1 MNNNTLNN
9 NNNLE
14 IARGTIVMVD
24 LPLGNS
30 SVQGGTRPAVVI
42 SNDKGNK
49 FSPVLI
55 VVPLTSRMDKKFM
68 PTHHTIEPSMINGL
82 SKTSIALA
90 EQIITVGKDMVR
102 NIVGTL
108 EEIDINFINRKVMTS
123 LALF

>member
-1 MNNNTLNN
+1 MNNTSNN
-9 NNNLE
+9 SLE
-14 IARGTIVMVD
+14 ITRGTIVMVD
-24 LPLGNS
+24 LPIGNN

-55 VVPLTSRMDKKFM
+55 VVPLTSRVKKFM
-68 PTHHTIEPSMINGL
+68 PTHHTIEPSTINGL
-82 SKTSIALA
+82 SKTSIVLA
-90 EQIITVGKDMVR
+90 EQIITIGKDMVR

-108 EEIDINFINRKVMTS
+108 DEIDINFINRKVMTS

>member
-1 MNNNTLNN
+1 MNTLN

-24 LPLGNS
+24 LPMGNS

-42 SNDKGNK
+42 SNNRGNK

-55 VVPLTSRMDKKFM
+55 VVPLTSKVKKFM

-108 EEIDINFINRKVMTS
+108 EEIDINFINHKVMTS

>member
-9 NNNLE
+9 SLE
-14 IARGTIVMVD
+14 IARGMIVMVD
-24 LPLGNS
+24 LPLGNG

-55 VVPLTSRMDKKFM
+55 VVPLTSRVKKYM
-68 PTHHTIEPSMINGL
+68 PTHHTIEPSMVNGL
-82 SKTSIALA
+82 TKTSIALA

-102 NIVGTL
+102 NVIGSL

>member
-1 MNNNTLNN
+1 MNTLNN
-9 NNNLE
+9 NNLE
-14 IARGTIVMVD
+14 ITRGTIVMVD
-24 LPLGNS
+24 LPLGNG

-55 VVPLTSRMDKKFM
+55 VIPLTSRVKKPM
-68 PTHHTIEPSMINGL
+68 PTHYTIEPSILNGL
-82 SKTSIALA
+82 SKTSVALA

-108 EEIDINFINRKVMTS
+108 EEVDINFINRKVMTS

>member
-1 MNNNTLNN
+1 MNTLNN
-9 NNNLE
+9 NNLE
-14 IARGTIVMVD
+14 IKRGSIIMVD
-24 LPLGNS
+24 LPLGNG
-30 SVQGGTRPAVVI
+30 SVQGGVRPAVVI
-42 SNDKGNK
+42 SNDRGNK

-55 VVPLTSRMDKKFM
+55 VVPLTSRVKKFM

-82 SKTSIALA
+82 TKTSIALA
-90 EQIITVGKDMVR
+90 EQIITIGKDTVR

>member
-1 MNNNTLNN
+1 MNNNTS

-14 IARGTIVMVD
+14 ITRGTIVMVD
-24 LPLGNS
+24 LPLGNG

-55 VVPLTSRMDKKFM
+55 VIPLTSRLDKKYM
-68 PTHHTIEPSMINGL
+68 PTHHTIEPSTINAL
-82 SKTSIALA
+82 TKTSIALA

-108 EEIDINFINRKVMTS
+108 DEIDVNFINRKVMTS

>member
-9 NNNLE
+9 NLE
-14 IARGTIVMVD
+14 ITRGMIVMVD
-24 LPLGNS
+24 LPLGNG

-55 VVPLTSRMDKKFM
+55 VVPLTSRMDKKYM

>member
-1 MNNNTLNN
+1 MNTLN

-14 IARGTIVMVD
+14 IARGMIVMVD
-24 LPLGNS
+24 LPLGNG

-90 EQIITVGKDMVR
+90 EQIITIGKDMVR

>member
-1 MNNNTLNN
+1 MNTLNN
-9 NNNLE
+9 NNLE
-14 IARGTIVMVD
+14 ITRGTIVMVD
-24 LPLGNS
+24 LPLGNG

-55 VVPLTSRMDKKFM
+55 VVPLTSRVKKFM
-68 PTHHTIEPSMINGL
+68 PTHHTIEPSMVNGL
-82 SKTSIALA
+82 TKTSIALA
-90 EQIITVGKDMVR
+90 EQIITIGKDAVR

-108 EEIDINFINRKVMTS
+108 DEIDINFINRKVMTS

>member
-1 MNNNTLNN
+1 MNTLNN
-9 NNNLE
+9 NNLE
-14 IARGTIVMVD
+14 ITRGTIVMVD
-24 LPLGNS
+24 LPLGNG

-55 VVPLTSRMDKKFM
+55 VIPLTSRLDKKYM
-68 PTHHTIEPSMINGL
+68 PTHHTIEPSIVNGL
-82 SKTSIALA
+82 TKTSIALA
-90 EQIITVGKDMVR
+90 EQIITIGKDAVR

-108 EEIDINFINRKVMTS
+108 DEIDVNFINRKVMTS

>member
-9 NNNLE
+9 NNLE
-14 IARGTIVMVD
+14 IARGMIVMVD
-24 LPLGNS
+24 LPLGNG

-42 SNDKGNK
+42 SNDRGNK

-55 VVPLTSRMDKKFM
+55 VVPLTSRVKKYM

>member
-9 NNNLE
+9 SLE
-14 IARGTIVMVD
+14 IARGMIVMVD
-24 LPLGNS
+24 LPLGNG

-42 SNDKGNK
+42 SNDRGNK

-55 VVPLTSRMDKKFM
+55 VVPLTSRVKKYM
-68 PTHHTIEPSMINGL
+68 PTHHTIEPSTINGL
-82 SKTSIALA
+82 TKTSIALA

-108 EEIDINFINRKVMTS
+108 DEIDINFVNRKVMTS

>member
-1 MNNNTLNN
+1 MNTLN

-14 IARGTIVMVD
+14 IARGMIVMVD
-24 LPLGNS
+24 LPLGNN
-30 SVQGGTRPAVVI
+30 SVQGGVRPAVVI
-42 SNDKGNK
+42 SNNRGNK

-55 VVPLTSRMDKKFM
+55 VVPLTSRMDKKYM

-102 NIVGTL
+102 NIVGVL
-108 EEIDINFINRKVMTS
+108 EEMDVNFINRKVMTS

>member
-1 MNNNTLNN
+1 MNTLNN
-9 NNNLE
+9 NNLE
-14 IARGTIVMVD
+14 ITRGTIVMVD
-24 LPLGNS
+24 LPTGNG
-30 SVQGGTRPAVVI
+30 SVQGGVRPAVVI
-42 SNDKGNK
+42 SNNRGNK

-55 VVPLTSRMDKKFM
+55 IVPLTSKVKKYM

-82 SKTSIALA
+82 TKTSIALA
-90 EQIITVGKDMVR
+90 EQIITIGKDMVR

>member
-1 MNNNTLNN
+1 MNTLNN
-9 NNNLE
+9 NNLE
-14 IARGTIVMVD
+14 IKRGTIVMVD

-55 VVPLTSRMDKKFM
+55 VVPLTSRVKKFM

-90 EQIITVGKDMVR
+90 EQIITIGKDMVR

-108 EEIDINFINRKVMTS
+108 DEIDINFINRKVMTS
-123 LALF
+123 LELF

>member
-1 MNNNTLNN
+1 MNTLNN
-9 NNNLE
+9 NNLE
-14 IARGTIVMVD
+14 ITRGSIVMVD
-24 LPLGNS
+24 LPTGNG

-55 VVPLTSRMDKKFM
+55 IVPLTSKVKKYM

-82 SKTSIALA
+82 TKTSIVLA

>member
-9 NNNLE
+9 SLE
-14 IARGTIVMVD
+14 IARGMIVMVD
-24 LPLGNS
+24 LPLGNG

-55 VVPLTSRMDKKFM
+55 VIPLTSRTKK
-68 PTHHTIEPSMINGL
+68 PIATHHTIEPSMVNGL

-90 EQIITVGKDMVR
+90 EQIITIGKDMVR

-108 EEIDINFINRKVMTS
+108 EERDINFINRKIMTS

>member
-1 MNNNTLNN
+1 MNNNTS

-14 IARGTIVMVD
+14 ITRGTIVMVD
-24 LPLGNS
+24 LPLGNG

-55 VVPLTSRMDKKFM
+55 VVPLTSRVKKFM
-68 PTHHTIEPSMINGL
+68 PTHHTIEPSVVNGL

-90 EQIITVGKDMVR
+90 EQIITIGKDAVR
-102 NIVGTL
+102 NVIGSL
-108 EEIDINFINRKVMTS
+108 EEMDINFINRKVMTS

>member
-9 NNNLE
+9 NLE
-14 IARGTIVMVD
+14 ITRGTIVMVD
-24 LPLGNS
+24 LPLGNG

-55 VVPLTSRMDKKFM
+55 VVPLTSRVKKYM
-68 PTHHTIEPSMINGL
+68 PTHYTIEPSTINGL

-90 EQIITVGKDMVR
+90 EQIITIGKDMVR

>member
-1 MNNNTLNN
+1 MNTLNN
-9 NNNLE
+9 NNLE
-14 IARGTIVMVD
+14 IKRGSIIMVD
-24 LPLGNS
+24 LPLGNG
-30 SVQGGTRPAVVI
+30 SVQGGVRPAVVI

-55 VVPLTSRMDKKFM
+55 IVPLTSRVKKYM

-82 SKTSIALA
+82 TKTSIALA
-90 EQIITVGKDMVR
+90 EQIITIGKDTVR

-123 LALF
+123 LALL

>member
-1 MNNNTLNN
+1 MNTLNN
-9 NNNLE
+9 NNLE
-14 IARGTIVMVD
+14 IKRGSIIMVD
-24 LPLGNS
+24 LPLGNG

-55 VVPLTSRMDKKFM
+55 VVPLTSRVKKFM

-82 SKTSIALA
+82 TKTSIVLA

>member
-1 MNNNTLNN
+1 MNNTLNN
-9 NNNLE
+9 SLE
-14 IARGTIVMVD
+14 ITRGTIVMVD
-24 LPLGNS
+24 LPLGNG

-55 VVPLTSRMDKKFM
+55 VVPLTSRVKKYM
-68 PTHHTIEPSMINGL
+68 PTHHTIEPSVLNGL

-102 NIVGTL
+102 NVVGTL
-108 EEIDINFINRKVMTS
+108 EEMDINFINRKVMTS

>member
-9 NNNLE
+9 NNLE
-14 IARGTIVMVD
+14 ITRGTIVMVD

-42 SNDKGNK
+42 SNNRGNK

-55 VVPLTSRMDKKFM
+55 VVPLTSRVKKFM

-90 EQIITVGKDMVR
+90 EQIITVGKDTVR

>member
-9 NNNLE
+9 NLE
-14 IARGTIVMVD
+14 IKRGSIIMVD
-24 LPLGNS
+24 LPKGNN
-30 SVQGGTRPAVVI
+30 SVQGGVRPAVVI
-42 SNDKGNK
+42 SNDRGNK

-55 VVPLTSRMDKKFM
+55 VVPLTSRTKKLL
-68 PTHHTIEPSMINGL
+68 PTHHTIEPSTINGL
-82 SKTSIALA
+82 SKTSIVLA
-90 EQIITVGKDMVR
+90 EQIITIGKDTVR

>member
-1 MNNNTLNN
+1 MNNTLNN
-9 NNNLE
+9 SNLE
-14 IARGTIVMVD
+14 ITRGTIVMVD
-24 LPLGNS
+24 LPMGNS

-55 VVPLTSRMDKKFM
+55 VVPLTSRMDKKYM
-68 PTHHTIEPSMINGL
+68 PTHHTIEPSTINGL

>member
-1 MNNNTLNN
+1 MNTLN

-14 IARGTIVMVD
+14 IARGMIVMVD
-24 LPLGNS
+24 LPKGNN

-90 EQIITVGKDMVR
+90 EQIITIGKDTVR

>member
-9 NNNLE
+9 NLE
-14 IARGTIVMVD
+14 IARGMVVMVD
-24 LPLGNS
+24 LPLGNG

-42 SNDKGNK
+42 SNNKGNK

-55 VVPLTSRMDKKFM
+55 VVPLTSRVKKYM
-68 PTHHTIEPSMINGL
+68 PTHYTIEPSMSNGL
-82 SKTSIALA
+82 TKTSIALA

-108 EEIDINFINRKVMTS
+108 EEIDINFINRKIMTS

>member
-1 MNNNTLNN
+1 MNTSNNNS
-9 NNNLE
+9 LE
-14 IARGTIVMVD
+14 ITRGTIVMVD

-42 SNDKGNK
+42 SNNKGNK

-55 VVPLTSRMDKKFM
+55 VVPLTSRVKKYM
-68 PTHHTIEPSMINGL
+68 PTHHTIEPSMLNGL

-108 EEIDINFINRKVMTS
+108 EEIDVNFINRKVMTS

>member
-1 MNNNTLNN
+1 MNTLNN
-9 NNNLE
+9 NNIE
-14 IARGTIVMVD
+14 IKRGSIIMVD
-24 LPLGNS
+24 LPLGNG

-55 VVPLTSRMDKKFM
+55 VVPLTSRVKKFM
-68 PTHHTIEPSMINGL
+68 PTHHTIEPSMLNGL

-108 EEIDINFINRKVMTS
+108 DEIDVNFINRKVMTS

>member
-1 MNNNTLNN
+1 MNTLNN
-9 NNNLE
+9 NNLE
-14 IARGTIVMVD
+14 ITRGTIVMVD

-55 VVPLTSRMDKKFM
+55 VIPLTSRLDKKYM
-68 PTHHTIEPSMINGL
+68 PTHHTIEPSMVNGL
-82 SKTSIALA
+82 TKTSIALA
-90 EQIITVGKDMVR
+90 EQIITIGKDAVR
-102 NIVGTL
+102 NVIGSL

>member
-1 MNNNTLNN
+1 MNTLN

-14 IARGTIVMVD
+14 IARGMIVMVD
-24 LPLGNS
+24 LPTGNG

-42 SNDKGNK
+42 SNNKGNK

-55 VVPLTSRMDKKFM
+55 VVPLTSRTKKLL

-82 SKTSIALA
+82 SKTSIVLA
-90 EQIITVGKDMVR
+90 EQIITIGKDMVR

>member
-1 MNNNTLNN
+1 MNTLNTN
-9 NNNLE
+9 SFV
-14 IARGTIVMVD
+14 ITRGTIVMVD

-30 SVQGGTRPAVVI
+30 SVQGGVRPAVVI
-42 SNDKGNK
+42 SNDRGNK

-55 VVPLTSRMDKKFM
+55 VVPLTSRVKKFM

>member
-1 MNNNTLNN
+1 MNTLNN
-9 NNNLE
+9 NNLE
-14 IARGTIVMVD
+14 ITRGTIVMVD
-24 LPLGNS
+24 LPTGNG

-42 SNDKGNK
+42 SNNRGNK

-55 VVPLTSRMDKKFM
+55 VVPLTSRMDKKYM

-82 SKTSIALA
+82 TKTSIVLA
-90 EQIITVGKDMVR
+90 EQIITIGKDTVR

>member
-1 MNNNTLNN
+1 MNNTLI
-9 NNNLE
+9 NNLE
-14 IARGTIVMVD
+14 IARGMIVMVD

-30 SVQGGTRPAVVI
+30 SVQGGVRPAVVI

-55 VVPLTSRMDKKFM
+55 IVPLTSRMDKKYM

-82 SKTSIALA
+82 TKTSIALA
-90 EQIITVGKDMVR
+90 EQIITIGKDMVR

-108 EEIDINFINRKVMTS
+108 DEIDINFINRKVMTS

>member
-1 MNNNTLNN
+1 MNTLNN
-9 NNNLE
+9 NNLE
-14 IARGTIVMVD
+14 IKRGSIIMVD
-24 LPLGNS
+24 LPLGNG

-42 SNDKGNK
+42 SNNRGNK

-55 VVPLTSRMDKKFM
+55 VVPLTSRVKKFM

-82 SKTSIALA
+82 SKTSIVLA
-90 EQIITVGKDMVR
+90 EQIITIGKDMVR

>member
-9 NNNLE
+9 NLE
-14 IARGTIVMVD
+14 IKRGSIVMVD
-24 LPLGNS
+24 FPLGNG

-42 SNDKGNK
+42 SNNKGNK

-55 VVPLTSRMDKKFM
+55 VVPLTSRVKKYM

>member
-1 MNNNTLNN
+1 MNTFN

-14 IARGTIVMVD
+14 ITRGTIVMVD
-24 LPLGNS
+24 LPLGNG
-30 SVQGGTRPAVVI
+30 SVQGGTRPAIVI

-55 VVPLTSRMDKKFM
+55 VVPLTSRLDKKYM
-68 PTHHTIEPSMINGL
+68 PTHHTIEPSIVNGL
-82 SKTSIALA
+82 TKTSIALA
-90 EQIITVGKDMVR
+90 EQIITIGKDAVR

>member
-1 MNNNTLNN
+1 MNTLNN
-9 NNNLE
+9 NSLE
-14 IARGTIVMVD
+14 ITRGSIIMVD
-24 LPLGNS
+24 LPMGNG
-30 SVQGGTRPAVVI
+30 SVQGGVRPAVVI

-55 VVPLTSRMDKKFM
+55 VVPLTSRVKKYM

-90 EQIITVGKDMVR
+90 EQIITVGKDTVR
-102 NIVGTL
+102 NIIGTL